1 MNFIALLRSGQRT
14 IGRSFVTSTTT
25 PANRITA
32 LALRQYHNDRHD
44 GGSGGGSYSSR
55 PPRDTGGYSSRPPR
69 DGGGYQSRTTRDDG
83 GGYQS
88 RPPRDAGG
96 YQPRTPYRERERG
109 VGGDR
114 DYKIGF
120 GQRRSSAPTTYNSNN
135 YNKRDSDMSGARG
148 CFNCGGCTSFSSSFS
163 FLFAVRCFCCLRW
176 FSSFCARFMLAAS
189 GRVLSSFF
197 ASAESGSVAATFSR
211 ATDTDQ
217 AFVSSR
223 A

>member
-25 PANRITA
+25 PANRVTA
-32 LALRQYHNDRHD
+32 LAIRQYHNDRHD

-55 PPRDTGGYSSRPPR
+55 PPRDTGGYSSRTPR
-69 DGGGYQSRTTRDDG
+69 DGGGYQSRPSRGDG

-120 GQRRSSAPTTYNSNN
+120 GQRRPSAPTTYNSNN

-148 CFNCGGCTSFSSSFS
+148 CFNCGGCTSSLLCLWCSWFRAFAALVFFILCSFR
-163 FLFAVRCFCCLRW
+163 VCCLRT
-176 FSSFCARFMLAAS
+176 RFVYFLWVVV
-189 GRVLSSFF
+189 GGCYFF
-197 ASAESGSVAATFSR
+197 EILFPR
-211 ATDTDQ
+211 
-217 AFVSSR
+217 
-223 A
+223 